1 MVHAF
6 DSKKEIIRLRNDSIP
21 DKIRLLILSRLFIVT
36 FILGVALYSEANTVG
51 GMPEISKSLFLT
63 TIYAVYLLSMGYSI
77 FYYYIRDLTINA
89 SIQSL
94 ADVLSITALVYGTG
108 GVHSLYS
115 VFYTLVIIYSV
126 IFLGKKGGL
135 LIASASAA
143 LYIVFAVFEYYG
155 FQYPEI
161 TSPFNYYPPDARH
174 VLARVVTHVISFY
187 FTALLSIFV
196 VDQEK
201 KTRALLI
208 EKQDAFAR
216 LDILY
221 KNIIE
226 SVNVGIIAINPEGR
240 IKSFN
245 RAASEITGIQFKEI
259 ENRWLSEI
267 FPDFHSFLQLQR
279 QHERR
284 SEMLTHFEGVF
295 HTNSGRILKLGASL
309 SMLRDLDD
317 TVIGEIIIIEDIAEI
332 IDMRESLEKSRRLAF
347 TGEVAAN
354 LAHEIRNPLAAI
366 GGSIQLLRRDTPPD
380 DLNQRLFDI
389 ILRGKE
395 QLESFLRDFLLLA
408 RPAPGVCEDIELNC
422 TIGEV
427 IDSLRLVPD
436 WRQPLKLELVLPE
449 SPVIIK
455 ANKTEVRQVL
465 WNLILNALQAMPD
478 GGVLSVEASLL
489 SGDDLI
495 DSVRITIADN
505 GCGIGGVDIQR
516 IFEPFYTTKSAGT
529 GLGLAV
535 VNRIIENWRGHI
547 ELSENEGG
555 GAKFTITFP
564 SSVSSSE
571 NRDFSEMNEGAL
583 HGKNTYSR

>member
-1 MVHAF
+1 MPPTA
-6 DSKKEIIRLRNDSIP
+6 KMEEIRLRNDSIP

-36 FILGVALYSEANTVG
+36 FILGVALYSEANTGG
-51 GMPEISKSLFLT
+51 GMPEISKSLFFA
-63 TIYAVYLLSMGYSI
+63 TIYIVYLLSLGYSI

-89 SIQSL
+89 FIQSL
-94 ADVLSITALVYGTG
+94 ADVLSITALVYSTG

-126 IFLGKKGGL
+126 IFLGRKGGL

-143 LYIVFAVFEYYG
+143 LYTFFAVLEHHG
-155 FQYPEI
+155 FPCSEI

-226 SVNVGIIAINPEGR
+226 SVNVGIIAINQEGR
-240 IKSFN
+240 IKSLN
-245 RAASEITGIQFKEI
+245 RAASEMTGLDFKEV
-259 ENRWLSEI
+259 ENQKLSELS
-267 FPDFHSFLQLQR
+267 PDFFSFLQLQKIN
-279 QHERR
+279 ERGT
-284 SEMLTHFEGVF
+284 EMLTHFEGVF
-295 HTNSGRILKLGASL
+295 HTSSDRVLKLGTAL

-317 TVIGEIIIIEDIAEI
+317 AVIGEIIIIEDIAEI

-347 TGEVAAN
+347 TGEIAAN

-366 GGSIQLLRRDTPPD
+366 GGSIQLLRQDAAD

-395 QLESFLRDFLLLA
+395 QLEIFLRDFLLLA
-408 RPAPGVCEDIELNC
+408 KPAPGACENIELTP

-455 ANKTEVRQVL
+455 ANKTEIRQVL

-478 GGVLSVEASLL
+478 GGVLSVEASLIP
-489 SGDDLI
+489 GDDLI
-495 DSVRITIADN
+495 DTIRISIADS
-505 GCGIGGVDIQR
+505 GCGIKGLDVQR
-516 IFEPFYTTKSAGT
+516 IFEPFYTTKSVGT
-529 GLGLAV
+529 GLGLAI
-535 VNRIIENWRGHI
+535 VNRIIENWQGHI
-547 ELSENEGG
+547 ELSENKGG

-564 SSVSSSE
+564 ASVPSCG
-571 NRDFSEMNEGAL
+571 NREFSERHEGVL
-583 HGKNTYSR
+583 YGKNPYSR

>member
-1 MVHAF
+1 M
-6 DSKKEIIRLRNDSIP
+6 EEIRLRNDSVT
-21 DKIRLLILSRLFIVT
+21 DNIRLLILSRLFILT
-36 FILGVALYSEANTVG
+36 FLLGIALYSEVTVG
-51 GMPEISKSLFLT
+51 GGIPGISKSLFLAV
-63 TIYAVYLLSMGYSI
+63 ICVVYLFSAGYSL
-77 FYYYIRDLTINA
+77 FYFYIRDRTINA
-89 SIQSL
+89 YIQSF

-108 GVHSLYS
+108 GVQSLYS

-126 IFLGKKGGL
+126 TFLGRKGGL
-135 LIASASAA
+135 LIASLSAA
-143 LYIVFAVFEYYG
+143 LYAFFAVIEYYG
-155 FQYPEI
+155 YIYPEI
-161 TSPFNYYPPDARH
+161 IPPINRYQPEIGH
-174 VLARVVTHVISFY
+174 VLTRVVTHVLSFY

-196 VDQEK
+196 VDQER
-201 KTRALLI
+201 KTRVLLE

-226 SVNVGIIAINPEGR
+226 SVNVGIIAINQEGR

-245 RAASEITGIQFKEI
+245 RAASEMTGLHFREI
-259 ENRWLSEI
+259 ENQKLSELS
-267 FPDFHSFLQLQR
+267 PDFFSFLQLQKKN
-279 QHERR
+279 ERGT
-284 SEMLTHFEGVF
+284 EMLTHFEGVF
-295 HTNSGRILKLGASL
+295 HTSSGRVLKLGTAL

-317 TVIGEIIIIEDIAEI
+317 AVIGEIIIIEDIAEI

-366 GGSIQLLRRDTPPD
+366 GGSIQLLRQDAAD

-408 RPAPGVCEDIELNC
+408 RPAPGVCEDIELSC

-535 VNRIIENWRGHI
+535 VNRIIENWHGRI
-547 ELSENEGG
+547 EISENEGG